1 MKTIKYL
8 KKTMAMLSLAAAATV
23 AFTSTANAQ
32 IAGHNVLLVH
42 GFQFG
47 DLSSKPS
54 DAEVYSRELISDF
67 WLQRAEGK
75 LNWSSAER
83 VEGKIS
89 QQIFEQAKV
98 YSAQGTCSNGCVV
111 VIHSTGDQVMRHF
124 LANQEVWMTNAGYEP
139 LNIIAT
145 IDFGGA
151 GGGTDFAD
159 LAVGIVANS
168 SVPQFIKDTIG
179 FFLGL
184 DLSASNMS
192 DLGVVQDLTY
202 SGARSISMQANDIP
216 RLRFSGSGGNTNPL
230 KLLLSGASDGVVP
243 ASSSCAA
250 SSPAA
255 IDSCSKSISY
265 SGKRTSQNG
274 PNGLLY
280 NHFPVL
286 MSKHYDHGGLKEDSV
301 RGVATY
307 VYNNFNAGV
316 NVDFNT
322 YTKKVPWWQFW
333 KETGTFQYVSGT
345 DNQSMSRVIYN
356 TFNN

>member
-1 MKTIKYL
+1 MKTIKPIQ
-8 KKTMAMLSLAAAATV
+8 KTLMAATIALAATAGV
-23 AFTSTANAQ
+23 STTAHAQ

-54 DAEVYSRELISDF
+54 DTEVYNRDLISDF

-89 QQIFEQAKV
+89 EQIFEQAKI
-98 YSAQGTCSNGCVV
+98 YSEQGTCDNGCVL

-124 LANQEVWMTNAGYEP
+124 LANQESWMINAGYEP
-139 LNIIAT
+139 LNIVST

-159 LAVGIVANS
+159 LAVGIVGSS
-168 SVPQFIKDTIG
+168 SVPQWTKDIIG
-179 FFLGL
+179 GVLGL
-184 DLSASNMS
+184 DLNASDMS

-202 SGARSISMQANDIP
+202 SGARSISMQPNDIP

-230 KLLLSGASDGVVP
+230 KILLSGYSDGVVP

-255 IDSCSKSISY
+255 ITSCSNNIGY
-265 SGKRTSQNG
+265 SGEREGRNG
-274 PNGLLY
+274 PDGLLH

-286 MSKHYDHGGLKEDSV
+286 MSKHYDHGGLKDDSH
-301 RGVATY
+301 RGTVTY
-307 VYNNFNAGV
+307 VYNNFNAGLD
-316 NVDFNT
+316 VDFST
-322 YTKKVPWWQFW
+322 YTEKVPWWQFW
-333 KETGTFQYVSGT
+333 RDTGTFQYVSGS
-345 DNQSMSRVIYN
+345 NSKSMSALVYD
-356 TFNN
+356 TFND

>member
-1 MKTIKYL
+1 MKIRNL
-8 KKTMAMLSLAAAATV
+8 FNKTMAALTLAGAATGL
-23 AFTSTANAQ
+23 FSTAANAQ

-54 DAEVYSRELISDF
+54 DAEVYDRDLISDF

-83 VEGKIS
+83 VEGRIS
-89 QQIFEQAKV
+89 EQIFEQAKQ
-98 YSAQGTCSNGCVV
+98 YSQQGTCNNGCVIV
-111 VIHSTGDQVMRHF
+111 LHSTGDQVMRHF
-124 LANQEVWMTNAGYEP
+124 LANQESWMRNAGYEP
-139 LNIIAT
+139 LNIVAT

-159 LAVGIVANS
+159 YAVGIVSNS
-168 SVPQFIKDTIG
+168 SVPQWIKDIIG
-179 FFLGL
+179 GVLGL
-184 DLSASNMS
+184 NLSTSNMS

-202 SGARSISMQANDIP
+202 SGARSISMQPNDIP

-230 KLLLSGASDGVVP
+230 KVLLSGYSDGVVP
-243 ASSSCAA
+243 ASSSCGA
-250 SSPAA
+250 SSPAG
-255 IDSCSKSISY
+255 ISSCSNNIGY
-265 SGKRTSQNG
+265 SGERESRNG
-274 PNGLLY
+274 PDGLLY

-286 MSKHYDHGGLKEDSV
+286 MSKHYDHGGLKDDDA
-301 RGVATY
+301 RGNVTY
-307 VYNNFNAGV
+307 VYNNFNAGL

-322 YTKKVPWWQFW
+322 YVKKIPWWQFW
-333 KETGTFQYVSGT
+333 RDTGTFQFVS
-345 DNQSMSRVIYN
+345 DSDSKSMSRLVYD